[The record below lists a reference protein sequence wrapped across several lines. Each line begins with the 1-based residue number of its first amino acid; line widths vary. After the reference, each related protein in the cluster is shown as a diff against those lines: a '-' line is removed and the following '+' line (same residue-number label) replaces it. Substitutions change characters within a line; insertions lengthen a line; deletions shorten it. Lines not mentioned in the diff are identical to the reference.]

1 MTTAQSYIYVP
12 VAQAFQGGILSP
24 AILCTLCNH
33 MSPTC
38 NVLLVMSKKFSEIS
52 LTFRYHYKGQVLLVN
67 CNVLYFVKEGLRG
80 V

>member
-1 MTTAQSYIYVP
+1 
-12 VAQAFQGGILSP
+12 
-24 AILCTLCNH
+24 